1 MTTSL
6 QSFADLSDGDLL
18 ATVHRLAIDERRAT
32 ASLIA
37 SLAELDERR
46 LYLAEGYSSLFT
58 YCTRVLHLSE
68 HAAYGRIEAA
78 RVARKYPV
86 FLERLAAGDLTLTT
100 IGLLAPHLTSE
111 NHLYLVETARHQS
124 KRDVEHLVASL
135 RPQPAVPSVVRKLP
149 PLASQRP
156 PEAVQT
162 CPANPLLPRL
172 STPVSSAPAFTEPKA
187 IPALVKP
194 LAAERYKVQ
203 FTVSRETFEK
213 LRRVQDL
220 MRHTCPD
227 GDVGI
232 VFERALTML
241 LQHLEE
247 TKLAHVSRPQRPR
260 GTTSGS
266 RRIPSAVRRA
276 VWTRDDG
283 QCAFIGARGRCTERG
298 FLEFHHVI
306 PFADGGLAVVDN
318 IQLRCRAHNQYELD
332 RWFGTQDPPVVRERR
347 DFSGW
352 SNSVRTESPVMSDRR
367 RPMTAVGDKKCQ
379 NFSLATVMS
388 RVASA
393 GCLSVTD
400 RLGAHSRSVTACAAH

>member
-6 QSFADLSDGDLL
+6 QSFADLSDGELL

-37 SLAELDERR
+37 SLAELDARR

-86 FLERLAAGDLTLTT
+86 FLEGLAAGDLTLTT
-100 IGLLAPHLTSE
+100 VGLLSPHLTLE
-111 NHLYLVETARHQS
+111 NHLRLMETARHKS

-149 PLASQRP
+149 PCTSERV
-156 PEAVQT
+156 PEAMERRA
-162 CPANPLLPRL
+162 ANESLIPL
-172 STPVSSAPAFTEPKA
+172 STATSSAPAMTKPKTA
-187 IPALVKP
+187 PALVKP
-194 LAAERYKVQ
+194 LAPERYKVQ

-220 MRHTCPD
+220 MRHTCPN

-232 VFERALTML
+232 VFDRALTLL
-241 LQHLEE
+241 LQHLEK
-247 TKLAHVSRPQRPR
+247 TKLAHASRPQRPR
-260 GTTSGS
+260 DTTPGS

-306 PFADGGLAVVDN
+306 PFADRGLAVVDN

-367 RPMTAVGDKKCQ
+367 
-379 NFSLATVMS
+379 
-388 RVASA
+388 SA
-393 GCLSVTD
+393 GDGRRRQEMPEFLP
-400 RLGAHSRSVTACAAH
+400 RHSH